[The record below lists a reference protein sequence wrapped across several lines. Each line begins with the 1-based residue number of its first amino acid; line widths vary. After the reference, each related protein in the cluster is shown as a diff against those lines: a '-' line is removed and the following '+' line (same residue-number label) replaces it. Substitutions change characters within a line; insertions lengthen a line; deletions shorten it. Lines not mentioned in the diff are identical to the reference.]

1 MFSSL
6 ESFIMFL
13 LLLSSSLVSYVKT
26 SATEIDLVKVNEMSE
41 SCSLR
46 LGIGLHEVLE
56 FVDEVAG

>member
-1 MFSSL
+1 
-6 ESFIMFL
+6 MFL

-26 SATEIDLVKVNEMSE
+26 LATEIDLVKVNEMSE
-41 SCSLR
+41 YCSLR